1 MPVPDEVRYEL
12 GKAVTNESQCGW
24 RTEEDDRK
32 ARHSTRYTKRR
43 EISMSYVETNL
54 IPGEQ
59 VLYSTGLHWIV
70 LVPPVFFGAIF
81 GLIGMILLIGGDT
94 RIIGFLFLV
103 FAGLLIL
110 LGYLAR
116 KATEMAVTNKRIIIK
131 VGLLSRRT
139 FELLLSK
146 VESIGVDEGLLGRML
161 GYGSVVVRGTG
172 GTPEPFKNVAHPIE
186 FRRQV
191 QQRVEEREQK

>member
-1 MPVPDEVRYEL
+1 
-12 GKAVTNESQCGW
+12 
-24 RTEEDDRK
+24 
-32 ARHSTRYTKRR
+32 
-43 EISMSYVETNL
+43 MSYVETNL

-59 VLYSTGLHWIV
+59 VFYKTGLHWSV
-70 LVPPVFFGAIF
+70 LVGPVLFGAIF
-81 GLIGMILLIGGDT
+81 GLVGLFLLFAGDT
-94 RIIGFLFLV
+94 RIVGFLFLV

-139 FELLLSK
+139 LELLLSK
-146 VESIGVDEGLLGRML
+146 VESIGVEESLVGRML

-172 GTPEPFKNVAHPIE
+172 GTPERFNTIAHPIE
-186 FRRQV
+186 FRKQV